1 VFTIIQHIYHLVGPN
16 GSLVLPLGIACGIL
30 LLTVAWV
37 LVLYGRTRRGV
48 SSLKTQFTVQCALK
62 EAAETANRGKTD
74 FLTNMSHEIRTPMSS
89 IIGFSDLALKTDL
102 KSELREYLSTVRTS
116 TEWLMHIV
124 GEILDFSQIEADKL
138 ELDEKEFSFAECLR
152 SAIQFIQ
159 PNAALKSLRIA
170 SKIDAQIP
178 AQICGDPTRLR
189 QILVNLLDNAVKFT
203 SSGSAMLS
211 AALISES
218 NEAITIRISVADTGI
233 GISTDKQKSIFEPF
247 RLADGSPTSKSG
259 GAGLGLATSSRLV
272 KLMGGAMDVQSQIGA
287 GATFRFTTQ
296 FRRAAPAS
304 RKDESC
310 SVGGGEYPLESL
322 ERLSQSH
329 ITRQGSLSGDFVGP
343 VSAAQSS
350 AGTSP
355 ISVSPNLPSVGS
367 TISIP

>member
-159 PNAALKSLRIA
+159 PDAALKNLRIA

-178 AQICGDPTRLR
+178 AQISGDPTRLR
-189 QILVNLLDNAVKFT
+189 QILINLLDNAVKFT

-218 NEAITIRISVADTGI
+218 DEAITVRISVADTGI
-233 GISTDKQKSIFEPF
+233 GISADKQKSIFEPF
-247 RLADGSPTSKSG
+247 RLDDGSRTAKLG

-272 KLMGGAMDVQSQIGA
+272 TLMGGTMDVQSQIGA

-296 FRRAAPAS
+296 FRKA
-304 RKDESC
+304 C
-310 SVGGGEYPLESL
+310 
-322 ERLSQSH
+322 
-329 ITRQGSLSGDFVGP
+329 
-343 VSAAQSS
+343 
-350 AGTSP
+350 
-355 ISVSPNLPSVGS
+355 PSFQKACIVKA
-367 TISIP
+367 